1 MAQASPRAG
10 DGCISRRAASRTDE
24 EPGDL
29 TMDSDSRA
37 FEGFA
42 EDEDFSATSEGR
54 GGHVPEEIESRDP
67 DTAEDAYRQL
77 LEELG
82 DAEDPALCS
91 PTFWPAIPV
100 ADRRSEWN
108 SLRAW
113 VQELVERY
121 PHLDHHAIPNCWYL
135 HNGHV
140 EALVALRDHERI
152 SFARSSP
159 ATSPI
164 QWQWAFAQ
172 IESRLREWTAH
183 AGCLSRH
190 RSMPTPSHCVNE
202 EAWEQFLA
210 LDEESRRRR

>member
-1 MAQASPRAG
+1 
-10 DGCISRRAASRTDE
+10 
-24 EPGDL
+24 
-29 TMDSDSRA
+29 MDSSSHDL
-37 FEGFA
+37 EGFT
-42 EDEDFSATSEGR
+42 EDEDFSSTSECR
-54 GGHVPEEIESRDP
+54 GGHVSEEHDPVDP
-67 DTAEDAYRQL
+67 DAAEDAYRQL
-77 LEELG
+77 LDELG
-82 DAEDPALCS
+82 DDEDPALSS
-91 PTFWPAIPV
+91 PTFWPAIPL

-108 SLRAW
+108 SLPAW

-121 PHLDHHAIPNCWYL
+121 PHLDHHVIPKCWYL

-164 QWQWAFAQ
+164 QWQWAFVQ

-190 RSMPTPSHCVNE
+190 RPASIPSHCLDE
-202 EAWEQFLA
+202 EAWEQFLT
-210 LDEESRRRR
+210 LDEESHRPL